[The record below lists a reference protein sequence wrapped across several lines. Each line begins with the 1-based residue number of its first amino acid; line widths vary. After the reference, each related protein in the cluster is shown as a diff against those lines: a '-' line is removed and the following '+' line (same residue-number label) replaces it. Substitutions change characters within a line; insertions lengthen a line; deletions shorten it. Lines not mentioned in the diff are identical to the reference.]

1 MCDMETVDHGLPIG
15 ATFRRLWQLSGPL
28 SFFVSEFM
36 LSIDHDP
43 ALLPSPVTAASAN

>member
-1 MCDMETVDHGLPIG
+1 MSDLVVL
-15 ATFRRLWQLSGPL
+15 RRTLSGPL